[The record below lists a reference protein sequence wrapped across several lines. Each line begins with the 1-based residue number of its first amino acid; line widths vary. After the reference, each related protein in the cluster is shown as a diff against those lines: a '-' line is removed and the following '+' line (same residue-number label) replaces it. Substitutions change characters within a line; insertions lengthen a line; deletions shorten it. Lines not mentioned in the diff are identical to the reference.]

1 MQISVVIPTYNRA
14 CSLPRALDSVLAQTS
29 AVDEVIVVDDGSE
42 DGTDILLARDY
53 PGVRVLR
60 QENRGVSAARN
71 RGIAAAG
78 HDWIALLDSDDSWL
92 AHKIARMREAWRQN
106 PELVLFHSDEI
117 WMRRGVRVNPMKKHR
132 KSGGWIFERCLPLCA
147 ISPSASVIRRST
159 LEALGGFDETLP
171 ACEDYDLWLRLCSR
185 HEVGYIDEALIV
197 KYGGHQDQLSRRYPA
212 MDRFRVR
219 ALDRLLRDDELPPK
233 AAAAAREMLQHK
245 LEILLAGAR
254 KHDNHETIDEFEPLL
269 EFWRGH
275 GEARPAC

>member
-42 DGTDILLARDY
+42 DCTDILLARDY

-269 EFWRGH
+269 EFWCGH